1 MLNQSEIN
9 FYIGNKD
16 NILHKAHNKRITSIL
31 KYDSNYKNYVIT
43 RKTPKTTIIERTKD
57 YQKAYKLYLAFLY
70 LSFKELEYRLINYG
84 SYIGGLY

>member
-43 RKTPKTTIIERTKD
+43 RKTPK
-57 YQKAYKLYLAFLY
+57 QL
-70 LSFKELEYRLINYG
+70 
-84 SYIGGLY
+84 